1 MQNLADDIAA
11 KLKITSEAGTIDVY
25 IFANQ
30 ADYKDF
36 VGRRFPDVPYRRA
49 LFVLE
54 NGRSMV
60 FTARGRDFE
69 TDLRHECTHALLH
82 AALPMVP
89 LWLDEGLAEYFEVP
103 PGNRAFGSPY
113 LKTIRWACRFRR
125 VPDLGRLE
133 SLGSMQA
140 MGEREYREAWSWVHF
155 MLHGPPP
162 AQEELIAFLKRIHD
176 YTPPGSLKAHLSQ
189 RIPDLRRAYIDH
201 FLTWHE

>member
-1 MQNLADDIAA
+1 
-11 KLKITSEAGTIDVY
+11 
-25 IFANQ
+25 
-30 ADYKDF
+30 
-36 VGRRFPDVPYRRA
+36 
-49 LFVLE
+49 
-54 NGRSMV
+54 MV

-103 PGNRAFGSPY
+103 PGERAFGSPY

-125 VPDLGRLE
+125 VPDLARLE

-140 MGEREYREAWSWVHF
+140 MGEREYRDAWAWVHF

-162 AQEELIAFLKRIHD
+162 ARQELIAFLSRIRN
-176 YTPPGSLKAHLSQ
+176 YTPPGSLQAHLSQ
-189 RIPDLRRAYIDH
+189 RIPDLHRAYIDH
-201 FLTWHE
+201 FLNWHE